1 VRQRILTALG
11 LESEPTCEELVR
23 SVLDLTVEDLHEH
36 LRALSEY
43 FFEFRLSCGGVADLL
58 AGSFLTLDL
67 CLVTE
72 KILAYR

>member
-1 VRQRILTALG
+1 M
-11 LESEPTCEELVR
+11 
-23 SVLDLTVEDLHEH
+23 LDLTVEDLHEH